1 MVSKRN
7 RQGNKS
13 RKTAEKVVQPAEKPA
28 EVNVEQLLTIV
39 TQKVVEV
46 LKPDLEQK
54 VTAVQTTLSNQIKA
68 EMQDLREHL
77 PTITPPSTEQ
87 PQTEQ
92 PQTPEGTPQTPDPLS
107 QINPQSQN
115 GQLANTLLPLL
126 MQAIKPANPNNELM
140 SMYMQTAMR
149 KEMSKA
155 TMTDWLQEAVMKKF
169 ANDFLQTEYPTDVKA
184 TQDHLMKP
192 LRDMGVRAMQN
203 AHMKQ
208 ESEKKQ

>member
-7 RQGNKS
+7 RN
-13 RKTAEKVVQPAEKPA
+13 RKTAEKIVQPAEKPAEKPA
-28 EVNVEQLLTIV
+28 EVNVEQLLQVV
-39 TQKVVEV
+39 TQKVVEI

-77 PTITPPSTEQ
+77 PTITPP
-87 PQTEQ
+87 PIEQ

-169 ANDFLQTEYPTDVKA
+169 ANDFLQTDYPSDVKA
-184 TQDHLMKP
+184 TQEHLMKP
-192 LRDMGVRAMQN
+192 LRDMGQRAMQN